1 MRLFVLIV
9 AVLTCAAGCAP
20 PISRPSLNLVDP
32 SVSFADLLQNL
43 ERYRGRT
50 LLLGGAIAAVR
61 GLPGGGSDLELVQF
75 PTDRRGRITATNTSG
90 GRFIARDGVFRDPAI
105 YRAGR
110 LMTLVA
116 TVEGVRQG
124 RLGDV
129 DYSYPVLTV
138 HELHLWPEDERPGAS
153 PVRFGIGI
161 GVGVGTAF

>member
-1 MRLFVLIV
+1 MRLFVLVV
-9 AVLTCAAGCAP
+9 AALTCVAGCTP

-32 SVSFADLLQNL
+32 SVSFADLRQNPD
-43 ERYRGRT
+43 RYRGRT

-61 GLPGGGSDLELVQF
+61 ALPGGGSELEMVQF

-105 YRAGR
+105 YRPGR
-110 LMTLVA
+110 LMTLVGK
-116 TVEGVRQG
+116 VEGVQKG
-124 RLGDV
+124 HLGGI

-138 HELHLWPEDERPGAS
+138 VEFHLWPEDERPGAS

-161 GVGVGTAF
+161 GVGTSF

>member
-1 MRLFVLIV
+1 MRFFVLVV
-9 AVLTCAAGCAP
+9 AVLACAAGCTP

-32 SVSFADLLQNL
+32 SVSFADLRQNP
-43 ERYRGRT
+43 ESYRGRI

-61 GLPGGGSDLELVQF
+61 ALPGGGSDLEMVQF
-75 PTDRRGRITATNTSG
+75 STDKVGRITATNTSG

-110 LMTLVA
+110 LMTLVGK
-116 TVEGVRQG
+116 VEGARRG

-129 DYSYPVLTV
+129 DYLYPELTV
-138 HELHLWPEDERPGAS
+138 VELHLWPEDERPGAS

-161 GVGVGTAF
+161 GVGTVFH